1 MYVDDTGIVTPPVAY
16 FLADLR
22 PAAFRQD
29 YGTMV
34 LNSDIRKVWL
44 RDFRARARA
53 MPAIVTTDPNRTA
66 PRIWR
71 RANPRYRTVVVPW
84 AGFRVRVM
92 LRA

>member
-1 MYVDDTGIVTPPVAY
+1 VDDTGIVTPPVAH

-22 PAAFRQD
+22 PSPFRQD

-34 LNSDIRKVWL
+34 FNSDIRKVWL
-44 RDFRARARA
+44 RDFRTRVRG

-71 RANPRYRTVVVPW
+71 DANPRYRTVVVPW

-92 LRA
+92 LRS